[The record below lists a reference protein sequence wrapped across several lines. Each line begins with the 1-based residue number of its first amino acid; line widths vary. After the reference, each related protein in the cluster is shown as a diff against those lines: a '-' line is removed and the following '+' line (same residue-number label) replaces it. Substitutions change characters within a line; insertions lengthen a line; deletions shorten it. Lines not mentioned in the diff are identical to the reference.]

1 MRCKF
6 LLEESFCA
14 ALNTEIVKNFIEDLG
29 STFQIDDFLCAV
41 TRIFFQYKNTAN
53 AVSVDYV
60 NTDTNSNQGMKC
72 LFILSHV
79 FLKTLFHFI
88 FSVIF

>member
-29 STFQIDDFLCAV
+29 STFLIDDFLSGV

-53 AVSVDYV
+53 AVSGDYV

-72 LFILSHV
+72 LFILYQI
-79 FLKTLFHFI
+79 FFKFCFI
-88 FSVIF
+88 LFSV